1 MTVGLFYKYLPLKL
15 SLLEIKFKAWAFQY
29 MACDQSLNGKGKLR
43 KGIHEIRLCKE
54 IYSKEIKG
62 EPFTDIQ
69 SAGGKP
75 TLLVSYFS
83 GCAVPNVGL
92 GNCGCF
98 MFAL

>member
-1 MTVGLFYKYLPLKL
+1 MLAELREIMTVRLFYKYLPLKL

-69 SAGGKP
+69 SAGAN
-75 TLLVSYFS
+75 LL
-83 GCAVPNVGL
+83 
-92 GNCGCF
+92 
-98 MFAL
+98 